1 MNFPFL
7 VPKSLV
13 KSALY
18 FALSLFMIC
27 CSLISFAQKA
37 GKSNSFGIGL
47 EAGVSPNVA
56 TNQFVNLSVVGR
68 FSLHAGPGYA
78 YIAAGYMVS
87 RVASNFQIP
96 VRAGYKFLF
105 SKQFFIS
112 EEFGYYFYKTT
123 EDHLPYQAT
132 TIKGLSLATSVG
144 MQFGI
149 FELGLRYVA
158 IINQSDKST
167 IGIMVGWNF

>member
-1 MNFPFL
+1 MNFSVFM
-7 VPKSLV
+7 PKSLA
-13 KSALY
+13 KSAVY
-18 FALSLFMIC
+18 FAVASCMIC

-37 GKSNSFGIGL
+37 GKSKSFGIGL
-47 EAGVSPNVA
+47 EAGVSPNMA

-78 YIAAGYMVS
+78 FIAAGYMVS

-96 VRAGYKFLF
+96 IRAGYKFLF

-132 TIKGLSLATSVG
+132 TIKGL
-144 MQFGI
+144 
-149 FELGLRYVA
+149 
-158 IINQSDKST
+158 
-167 IGIMVGWNF
+167 